1 MLKRFVD
8 IIRDQGYTMTGAS
21 ELAYRNLPSYRAF
34 ARLLV
39 LTLSV
44 ALVSVLAQDA
54 TGAAR
59 ISIRL
64 VR

>member
-1 MLKRFVD
+1 MFKRFVD
-8 IIRDQGYTMTGAS
+8 IIRDKGYTMTGAS
-21 ELAYRNLPSYRAF
+21 ELAHRNLPSYCAF
-34 ARLLV
+34 ARLLA

-59 ISIRL
+59 I
-64 VR
+64 